1 MKTLT
6 KNLNII
12 SAVVFLTFTS
22 LVIYNIIT
30 YGVVNYISFNG
41 V

>member
-12 SAVVFLTFTS
+12 STIIFLILTS
-22 LVIYNIIT
+22 TIIYNIIT
-30 YGVVNYISFNG
+30 FGIINYISFNG
-41 V
+41 I